1 MVFPH
6 FGLRYQPER
15 LLCILAVY
23 PGQRY
28 YWGIGWNSQP
38 RIHSIPS
45 LTTQTTVLP
54 ESGAILYS
62 RLMLCGVIVDTI
74 SNYFSLLKIWNIV
87 IFIKINMSIHLKCH
101 ICKKKKWEILWGN
114 YWTLLFFTLK
124 WNKFSE
130 KNELNVISWFLDDFK
145 LHIFL

>member
-45 LTTQTTVLP
+45 LTTQTNVLP

-101 ICKKKKWEILWGN
+101 ICKKKVRNFVGQLLDTTIFYSKMKKILWK
-114 YWTLLFFTLK
+114 K
-124 WNKFSE
+124 WIKRNFM
-130 KNELNVISWFLDDFK
+130 IPRGF
-145 LHIFL
+145 

>member
-6 FGLRYQPER
+6 FGLRYQPES

-101 ICKKKKWEILWGN
+101 ICKKKWEILWGN

>member
-1 MVFPH
+1 MLFPD
-6 FGLRYQPER
+6 FGPRYQPER

-54 ESGAILYS
+54 ENGVILYS
-62 RLMLCGVIVDTI
+62 RLMLCGVMVDTF

-87 IFIKINMSIHLKCH
+87 IFIKISMSIYLKCH
-101 ICKKKKWEILWGN
+101 ICKKKVRNFVGQ
-114 YWTLLFFTLK
+114 LLDTTIFTLK
-124 WNKFSE
+124 WKKILWKKWIKHKFM
-130 KNELNVISWFLDDFK
+130 IPRWF
-145 LHIFL
+145 

>member
-1 MVFPH
+1 MLFPD
-6 FGLRYQPER
+6 FGPRYQPER

-54 ESGAILYS
+54 ENGVVPESGVILYS
-62 RLMLCGVIVDTI
+62 RLMLCGVIVDTF

-87 IFIKINMSIHLKCH
+87 IFIKINMSIHLNCH
-101 ICKKKKWEILWGN
+101 ICKKTQTHNAPRKPNMGIN
-114 YWTLLFFTLK
+114 
-124 WNKFSE
+124 S
-130 KNELNVISWFLDDFK
+130 
-145 LHIFL
+145 